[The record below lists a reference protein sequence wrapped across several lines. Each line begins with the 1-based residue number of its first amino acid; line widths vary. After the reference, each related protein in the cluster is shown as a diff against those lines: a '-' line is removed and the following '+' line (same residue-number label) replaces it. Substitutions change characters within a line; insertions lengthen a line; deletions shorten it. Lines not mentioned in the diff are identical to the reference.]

1 MKARID
7 QVAVVVLMALSLIL
21 AALPAARSGPASAT
35 MTVDSAAQL
44 CIAGGGRSGGG

>member
-1 MKARID
+1 MKARMN

-21 AALPAARSGPASAT
+21 AAIPAAGSGPASAAIA
-35 MTVDSAAQL
+35 VDSAAQL